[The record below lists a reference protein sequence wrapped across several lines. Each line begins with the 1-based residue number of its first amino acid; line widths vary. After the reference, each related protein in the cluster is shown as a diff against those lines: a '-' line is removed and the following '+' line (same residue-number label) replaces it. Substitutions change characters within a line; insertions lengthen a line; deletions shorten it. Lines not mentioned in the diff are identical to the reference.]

1 MFLSVC
7 IFEIPLAQFS
17 SFEVG
22 KRILPIKFSCT
33 AMELT
38 EESAVPFPAFPFEPY
53 PIQLQFMNA
62 VYSGIQKGGVTIV
75 ESPTGTGKTL
85 SLICST
91 LQWLIDQHEGS
102 SDLAGDVAKACN
114 SVEEEPD
121 WMSNFEAK
129 KEEEEK
135 KRREARK
142 RTLKARLAQNNL
154 KRTPGN
160 GSVMN
165 FGGVKASKEGRKGR
179 DAVQQ
184 PLNSKPSLDEDDHF
198 IVDDYCSDEEAGK
211 EAKRKQGSVDSSSS
225 DDNGGEI
232 SDDEEPLKVFFCSRT
247 HSQLSQFVGELQ
259 RTVFSSSLRSVSLG
273 SRKNLCINPAVAAL
287 GNSARINDKCLE
299 LQKEKQNKSASRK
312 LQSLP
317 QKGQKKVTTKGG
329 CPMMSKQKLQ
339 TRYVE
344 EVLEAGALDI
354 EDLVDLGSKIG
365 TCPYYGSRRM
375 VPISDLVVLPYQ
387 SLLHAGTRETLG
399 INLKNC
405 VVVIDE
411 AHNLVDTVSDIHSC
425 QVTKHQLKQVNSQL
439 SEYLDKFRRRLAA
452 SNRRYIEMLLV
463 LIGSIMRFLSSTFQ
477 AETGDA
483 RMMTINDF
491 VFSLG
496 IDNLNLF
503 KIRRYIKVSNIVHKV
518 SSYGEKYLD
527 QVSTGSKAFVVSGRT
542 SVTGFHML
550 AEFILALTNAD
561 TDGRVILMPK
571 PARVH
576 SPDSAD
582 SGSLKFVML
591 NAAKYFAEVLEQA
604 RAVILAGGTLQP
616 VEELRVRL
624 FPHLPEDRMHV
635 FSCGHIVPP
644 ESILALAIG
653 KGPNNRTFD
662 FTYQSRST
670 PAIIEELGILM
681 KNICTVVP
689 EGIVLFFPSFEYEAH
704 VFNSWQSA
712 GTISAIEAKKSVF
725 REPRDGTALEDV
737 LRQYRECISKPPEGK
752 KTGAVLMCVVG
763 GKMSE
768 GINFSD
774 GMGRCVVMVG
784 LPYPSPNDAELV
796 ERMKYIDSL
805 SSADPQGSHGGKKS
819 REYYENLCM
828 KAVNQS
834 IGRAIRHIKDYAAI
848 LLVDAR
854 YSSDSSGPSSKLP
867 GWIGDRLVKV
877 TGSFGEVHKR
887 LHQFFRYNRLRDQHN
902 ANL

>member
-1 MFLSVC
+1 
-7 IFEIPLAQFS
+7 
-17 SFEVG
+17 
-22 KRILPIKFSCT
+22 
-33 AMELT
+33 
-38 EESAVPFPAFPFEPY
+38 
-53 PIQLQFMNA
+53 
-62 VYSGIQKGGVTIV
+62 
-75 ESPTGTGKTL
+75 
-85 SLICST
+85 
-91 LQWLIDQHEGS
+91 
-102 SDLAGDVAKACN
+102 
-114 SVEEEPD
+114 
-121 WMSNFEAK
+121 
-129 KEEEEK
+129 
-135 KRREARK
+135 
-142 RTLKARLAQNNL
+142 
-154 KRTPGN
+154 
-160 GSVMN
+160 
-165 FGGVKASKEGRKGR
+165 
-179 DAVQQ
+179 
-184 PLNSKPSLDEDDHF
+184 
-198 IVDDYCSDEEAGK
+198 
-211 EAKRKQGSVDSSSS
+211 
-225 DDNGGEI
+225 
-232 SDDEEPLKVFFCSRT
+232 
-247 HSQLSQFVGELQ
+247 
-259 RTVFSSSLRSVSLG
+259 
-273 SRKNLCINPAVAAL
+273 
-287 GNSARINDKCLE
+287 
-299 LQKEKQNKSASRK
+299 
-312 LQSLP
+312 
-317 QKGQKKVTTKGG
+317 
-329 CPMMSKQKLQ
+329 MSKQKLQ
-339 TRYVE
+339 TRYVK

-354 EDLVDLGSKIG
+354 EDLLHLGSKIG

-425 QVTKHQLKQVNSQL
+425 QVTALQIKQVNSQL

-463 LIGSIMRFLSSTFQ
+463 LIGSITRFLSSTPQ

-503 KIRRYIKVSNIVHKV
+503 KIRRYIKESNIVHKV
-518 SSYGEKYLD
+518 SSYGEKLLD
-527 QVSTGSKAFVVSGRT
+527 QASTESKASAVSART

-561 TDGRVILMPK
+561 TDGRVILMPR
-571 PARVH
+571 PAKGH
-576 SPDSAD
+576 SSDAAD
-582 SGSLKFVML
+582 GGSLKFVML

-616 VEELRVRL
+616 VEELRLRL
-624 FPHLPEDRMHV
+624 FPHLPEDRVHV

-644 ESILALAIG
+644 ESILPLAIG
-653 KGPNNRTFD
+653 KGPSNRTFD
-662 FTYQSRST
+662 FTYQSRFS
-670 PAIIEELGILM
+670 PAVVEELGILM
-681 KNICTVVP
+681 KNVCTVVP
-689 EGIVLFFPSFEYEAH
+689 EGIVVFFPSFEYEAH

-712 GTISAIEAKKSVF
+712 GTISAIEAKKTLF
-725 REPRDGTALEDV
+725 REPRDAAALEDV
-737 LRQYRECISKPPEGK
+737 LRQYRECISRPPEGK

-784 LPYPSPNDAELV
+784 LPYPSPNDPELV

-805 SSADPQGSHGGKKS
+805 ASADSQGSHGGKKS

-854 YSSDSSGPSSKLP
+854 YSSESSGPSSKLP

-887 LHQFFRYNRLRDQHN
+887 LHQFFKYNRLRDQQN
-902 ANL
+902 ANLQLDMALPNKVIQPRTNIFHDHAVFS